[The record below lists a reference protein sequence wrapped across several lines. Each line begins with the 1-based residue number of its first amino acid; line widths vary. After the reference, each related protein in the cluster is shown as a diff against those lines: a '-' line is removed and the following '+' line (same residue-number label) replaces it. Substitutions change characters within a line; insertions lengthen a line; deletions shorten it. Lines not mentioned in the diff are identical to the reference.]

1 VNPAN
6 LNAYAGYTLK
16 LAGYAL
22 RLVGLTFRIS
32 DLNYI
37 LVNNKELTWYLTK

>member
-1 VNPAN
+1 VNLAN

-22 RLVGLTFRIS
+22 GLVGFTFKFAGFTLSI
-32 DLNYI
+32 DFLFFYGI
-37 LVNNKELTWYLTK
+37 L

>member
-1 VNPAN
+1 VNLAN

-22 RLVGLTFRIS
+22 RLVGFTFKFAGFTLSI
-32 DLNYI
+32 DFLFFYGI
-37 LVNNKELTWYLTK
+37 L